1 MIKTLNPEIQ
11 AIFKKAELDVTDAI
25 RNHPE
30 LSYQA
35 IAQMY
40 SVSIAFINSCA
51 FKLRQE
57 TGFARLPR
65 KVKHV

>member
-11 AIFKKAELDVTDAI
+11 AIFKKAEEDVTAAI
-25 RNHPE
+25 RDRAD

-35 IAQMY
+35 IAQMC
-40 SVSIAFINSCA
+40 SVSIAFINTCA
-51 FKLRQE
+51 YKLRQE